1 MARSRQLVTIGAL
14 TLLLVAVGHA
24 FSTGSQSAR
33 IHPAVVRANTDEAT
47 FSVPDV
53 QKTSACV
60 SASSGSRLFS
70 QSSEE
75 SPQDED
81 DAGVVG
87 ESGGLKRRRWGIKG
101 LVRPLSSLALMT
113 LSWRGVC
120 SVEPAQ
126 ASAPVV
132 LRPAYEQVDP
142 LEQAMTDARKK
153 RFQEATQEKAKMSK
167 EWMQLADRE
176 GPAAAAKAEAAYNTL
191 QAQQMEAKAQ
201 ALAELKRSLL
211 EDQGMCHLVDPE
223 GARLVFLEEEG
234 LNLNFVAGTEQA
246 RDAMDRRANPEAFD
260 KLRALH
266 RSIVKSIV
274 QDVQNRG
281 GEPLEY
287 FKDEDNKE
295 MTQRIYQLNAREAT
309 LLSRRYAANMETY
322 GSTKQISPEQ
332 MEERKAL
339 KAAAEQKASASSSSS
354 SSSSSDKAQLKEAK
368 QKQKAERKAATKQL
382 KEEKRMTAQKQKE
395 EKQAARALLKKE
407 KAGAKAAVVAATAAA
422 GTAALAGSAAASTV
436 ATDLASS
443 ALSPATPSTSTT
455 VISEQVKGDD
465 FRATEDYEDDGMSL
479 SKAISDTK
487 SGMNTKAKRS
497 SSSSISSS
505 GRSVPIVP
513 ALIVAGG
520 GAFAFK
526 TYRDKS
532 AQDEEERQR
541 QFKLIMGQDDDDD
554 EEEDDEEDDMSD
566 DFMDSSQDKPVVTKK
581 KSAAS
586 ILPADVV
593 VPKKK
598 KRMGIASVFSKNKNS
613 RETNLDNLVDSSAAQ
628 LPEFSALL
636 AKILT
641 FGAPGRFP
649 HVQSLSG
656 GMPFDEFDL
665 EKAKELLTKAKEAA
679 GLTDETAAE
688 AFACVV
694 NCMIIDIIDLASST
708 LKGKKEKM
716 TVDALTVVMD
726 FMDHAASL
734 FDSLAQGV
742 TIKPVTYGGSLG
754 KGKLE
759 QMYGIFAA
767 AAGMDMEGS
776 GQERVDTL
784 QVVLNIADKKAE
796 GIVQNQMMKKL
807 MQMMK
812 DGEMPEGME
821 DMAEMMK
828 GMEGGMPG
836 GMPGMPG
843 MPGGM
848 PGAEGDMNPEE
859 VKNMLLMMKE
869 AIDSGTMPKEELK
882 AVRAQ
887 FKEAYGQSIDDL
899 IKDASEQKGEMSK
912 EEAELLDLMKSV
924 LSD

>member
-1 MARSRQLVTIGAL
+1 
-14 TLLLVAVGHA
+14 
-24 FSTGSQSAR
+24 
-33 IHPAVVRANTDEAT
+33 
-47 FSVPDV
+47 
-53 QKTSACV
+53 
-60 SASSGSRLFS
+60 
-70 QSSEE
+70 
-75 SPQDED
+75 
-81 DAGVVG
+81 
-87 ESGGLKRRRWGIKG
+87 
-101 LVRPLSSLALMT
+101 
-113 LSWRGVC
+113 
-120 SVEPAQ
+120 
-126 ASAPVV
+126 
-132 LRPAYEQVDP
+132 
-142 LEQAMTDARKK
+142 
-153 RFQEATQEKAKMSK
+153 
-167 EWMQLADRE
+167 
-176 GPAAAAKAEAAYNTL
+176 
-191 QAQQMEAKAQ
+191 
-201 ALAELKRSLL
+201 
-211 EDQGMCHLVDPE
+211 
-223 GARLVFLEEEG
+223 
-234 LNLNFVAGTEQA
+234 
-246 RDAMDRRANPEAFD
+246 
-260 KLRALH
+260 
-266 RSIVKSIV
+266 
-274 QDVQNRG
+274 
-281 GEPLEY
+281 
-287 FKDEDNKE
+287 
-295 MTQRIYQLNAREAT
+295 
-309 LLSRRYAANMETY
+309 
-322 GSTKQISPEQ
+322 
-332 MEERKAL
+332 
-339 KAAAEQKASASSSSS
+339 
-354 SSSSSDKAQLKEAK
+354 
-368 QKQKAERKAATKQL
+368 
-382 KEEKRMTAQKQKE
+382 
-395 EKQAARALLKKE
+395 
-407 KAGAKAAVVAATAAA
+407 
-422 GTAALAGSAAASTV
+422 
-436 ATDLASS
+436 
-443 ALSPATPSTSTT
+443 
-455 VISEQVKGDD
+455 
-465 FRATEDYEDDGMSL
+465 
-479 SKAISDTK
+479 
-487 SGMNTKAKRS
+487 
-497 SSSSISSS
+497 
-505 GRSVPIVP
+505 
-513 ALIVAGG
+513 
-520 GAFAFK
+520 
-526 TYRDKS
+526 
-532 AQDEEERQR
+532 
-541 QFKLIMGQDDDDD
+541 MGQDDDD
-554 EEEDDEEDDMSD
+554 EEEDDEDDDVED
-566 DFMDSSQDKPVVTKK
+566 DFMDSSEDKLVTTKK
-581 KSAAS
+581 KSATS

-628 LPEFSALL
+628 SPEFSALL

-665 EKAKELLTKAKEAA
+665 EKAKELLTEAKEEA

-688 AFACVV
+688 AFAGVV

-776 GQERVDTL
+776 GSGQERVDTL

-796 GIVQNQMMKKL
+796 GITQNQMMKKL

-828 GMEGGMPG
+828 GMEGMEGGMPG

-843 MPGGM
+843 GM
-848 PGAEGDMNPEE
+848 PGEEGDMNPEE

>member
-1 MARSRQLVTIGAL
+1 VY
-14 TLLLVAVGHA
+14 V
-24 FSTGSQSAR
+24 ST
-33 IHPAVVRANTDEAT
+33 
-47 FSVPDV
+47 
-53 QKTSACV
+53 
-60 SASSGSRLFS
+60 SSGSRLFS

-75 SPQDED
+75 SPQDDDEK

-113 LSWRGVC
+113 LSLRGVC

-153 RFQEATQEKAKMSK
+153 RFQDATQEKAKMSK

-201 ALAELKRSLL
+201 ALAKLKRSLL
-211 EDQGMCHLVDPE
+211 EDQGICHLVDPE

-281 GEPLEY
+281 GDTLEY

-322 GSTKQISPEQ
+322 GSTKQITPEQ

-354 SSSSSDKAQLKEAK
+354 SSDKAQLKEAK
-368 QKQKAERKAATKQL
+368 QKQKAERKAAAKQL
-382 KEEKRMTAQKQKE
+382 KEEKRATAQKQKE
-395 EKQAARALLKKE
+395 EKQAARALLKQE
-407 KAGAKAAVVAATAAA
+407 KAGAKAAAVAATAAAA

-443 ALSPATPSTSTT
+443 ALSPTTPSTSTT
-455 VISEQVKGDD
+455 VISEQVKEDG
-465 FRATEDYEDDGMSL
+465 FRVAEDNEDDGMSL

-487 SGMNTKAKRS
+487 QGMKTKAKKS
-497 SSSSISSS
+497 SSSSSS
-505 GRSVPIVP
+505 GKSIAIVP
-513 ALIVAGG
+513 AVVVAGG

-541 QFKLIMGQDDDDD
+541 QFKLIMGQDDDD
-554 EEEDDEEDDMSD
+554 EEEDDEDDDVED
-566 DFMDSSQDKPVVTKK
+566 DFMDSSEDKLVTTKK
-581 KSAAS
+581 KSATS

-628 LPEFSALL
+628 SPEFSALL

-665 EKAKELLTKAKEAA
+665 EKAKELLTEAKEEA

-688 AFACVV
+688 AFAGVV

-776 GQERVDTL
+776 GSGQERVDTL

-796 GIVQNQMMKKL
+796 GITQNQMMKKL

-828 GMEGGMPG
+828 GMEGMEGGMPG

-843 MPGGM
+843 GM
-848 PGAEGDMNPEE
+848 PGEEGDMNPEE